1 MTTSSP
7 TSSARRLRRW
17 AGLVLLPALLAGC
30 TQIDTG
36 NVGVA
41 RTLGKVS
48 AEALPPGIYFTLFKT
63 VDEFTSKEVLFQLEN
78 MTPKSRDNLT
88 MQDVDLDV
96 IYKVDGAQVPALFA
110 KYQGDVVKHGQI
122 VKDGSSDLIVSHS
135 RVVREAREA
144 VYKAIASFDA
154 TTMHTKRAEL
164 SELIRSSLQAELNKA
179 DVGAFIVTSVNV
191 RNMVVDKGIEEAIR
205 QKAATDQRIEQ
216 AQRELALTQAEAAK
230 AIAAAEGQARANRIL
245 AESITPQLI
254 RMREIEAQRDAAIA
268 IANKAG
274 NTVLLSSPGAA
285 TPLVQ
290 VR

>member
-1 MTTSSP
+1 MRTPRS
-7 TSSARRLRRW
+7 L
-17 AGLVLLPALLAGC
+17 LLLPMVALLAAC

-36 NVGVA
+36 NVGVE
-41 RTLGKVS
+41 RTLGKVGTD
-48 AEALPPGIYFTLFKT
+48 AMPPGVYFTLFKS

-88 MQDVDLDV
+88 MQDVDVDV
-96 IYKVDGAQVPALFA
+96 IYKVDGSRVPALYA
-110 KYQGDVVKHGQI
+110 KYQGDVVKHSQV
-122 VKDGSSDLIVSHS
+122 VKDGASDLIIGHNRVS
-135 RVVREAREA
+135 REAREA
-144 VYKAIASFDA
+144 VYKAVASFEA
-154 TTMHTKRAEL
+154 TTMHTKRAEIT
-164 SELIRSSLQAELNKA
+164 EAVRKTLQAELDTA
-179 DVGAFIVTSVNV
+179 DQGAFTVTSVNV

-216 AQRELALTQAEAAK
+216 AQRELALTKAEAEK
-230 AIAAAEGQARANRIL
+230 AIAKAEGEAKANRIL

-268 IANKAG
+268 IAGKAG
-274 NTVLLSSPGAA
+274 NTVLLGSGSA

>member
-1 MTTSSP
+1 MKTPRS
-7 TSSARRLRRW
+7 L
-17 AGLVLLPALLAGC
+17 LLLPMVALLAAC

-36 NVGVA
+36 NVGVE
-41 RTLGKVS
+41 RTLGKVGTD
-48 AEALPPGIYFTLFKT
+48 AMPPGVYFTLFKS

-88 MQDVDLDV
+88 MQDVDVDV
-96 IYKVDGAQVPALFA
+96 IYKVDGSRVPALYA
-110 KYQGDVVKHGQI
+110 KYQGDVVKHSQV
-122 VKDGSSDLIVSHS
+122 VKDGAGDLIIGHNRVS
-135 RVVREAREA
+135 REAREA
-144 VYKAIASFDA
+144 VYKAVASFEA
-154 TTMHTKRAEL
+154 TTMHTKRAEIT
-164 SELIRSSLQAELNKA
+164 EAVRKTLQAELDTA
-179 DVGAFIVTSVNV
+179 DQGAFTVTSVNV

-216 AQRELALTQAEAAK
+216 AQRELALTKAEAEK
-230 AIAAAEGQARANRIL
+230 AIAKAEGEAKANRIL

-268 IANKAG
+268 IAGKPG
-274 NTVLLSSPGAA
+274 NTVLLGGGNA

>member
-1 MTTSSP
+1 MKTPRS
-7 TSSARRLRRW
+7 
-17 AGLVLLPALLAGC
+17 VLLLPFVALLGAC

-36 NVGVA
+36 NVGVE
-41 RTLGKVS
+41 RTLGKVGTD
-48 AEALPPGIYFTLFKT
+48 AMPPGVYFTLFKS

-88 MQDVDLDV
+88 MQDVDVDV
-96 IYKVDGAQVPALFA
+96 IYKVDGSRVPALYA
-110 KYQGDVVKHGQI
+110 KYQGDVVKHSQV
-122 VKDGSSDLIVSHS
+122 VKDGASDLIIGHNRVS
-135 RVVREAREA
+135 REAREA
-144 VYKAIASFDA
+144 VYKAVASFEA
-154 TTMHTKRAEL
+154 TTMHTKRAEIT
-164 SELIRSSLQAELNKA
+164 EAVRKTLQAELDTA
-179 DVGAFIVTSVNV
+179 DQGAFTVTSVNV

-216 AQRELALTQAEAAK
+216 AQRELALTKAEAEK
-230 AIAAAEGQARANRIL
+230 AIAKAEGEAKANRIL

-268 IANKAG
+268 IAGKPG
-274 NTVLLSSPGAA
+274 NTVLLGGGNA

>member
-1 MTTSSP
+1 MRRHCVDMNRP
-7 TSSARRLRRW
+7 RAARW
-17 AGLVLLPALLAGC
+17 LLGPLLLALGAC

-36 NVGVA
+36 NVGVE

-48 AEALPPGIYFTLFKT
+48 TEALPPGIYFTLFKT
-63 VDEFTSKEVLFQLEN
+63 VDEFTSKEVLFQLDN

-96 IYKVDGAQVPALFA
+96 IYKVDGVKVPTLFA
-110 KYQGDVVKHGQI
+110 KYQGDVVKHGQ
-122 VKDGSSDLIVSHS
+122 VVNGGSSDLIVSHS

-144 VYKAIASFDA
+144 VYKAVASFDA

-164 SELIRSSLQAELNKA
+164 SELIRSTLQAELDKA
-179 DVGAFIVTSVNV
+179 DKGAFSVTSVNV

-230 AIAAAEGQARANRIL
+230 AIAAAEGQAKANRIL

-274 NTVLLSSPGAA
+274 NTVLLSSPGA

>member
-1 MTTSSP
+1 M
-7 TSSARRLRRW
+7 
-17 AGLVLLPALLAGC
+17 VALLAAC

-36 NVGVA
+36 NVGVE
-41 RTLGKVS
+41 RTLGKVGTD
-48 AEALPPGIYFTLFKT
+48 AMPPGVYFTLFKS

-88 MQDVDLDV
+88 MQDVDVDV
-96 IYKVDGAQVPALFA
+96 IYKVDGSRVPALYA
-110 KYQGDVVKHGQI
+110 KYQGDVVKHSQV
-122 VKDGSSDLIVSHS
+122 VKDGAGDLIIGHNRVS
-135 RVVREAREA
+135 REAREA
-144 VYKAIASFDA
+144 VYKAVASFEA
-154 TTMHTKRAEL
+154 TTMHTKRAEIT
-164 SELIRSSLQAELNKA
+164 EAVRKTLQAELDTA
-179 DVGAFIVTSVNV
+179 DQGAFTVTSVNV

-216 AQRELALTQAEAAK
+216 AQRELALTKAEAEK
-230 AIAAAEGQARANRIL
+230 AIAKAEGEAKANRIL

-268 IANKAG
+268 IAGKAG
-274 NTVLLSSPGAA
+274 NTVLLGSGSA

>member
-1 MTTSSP
+1 MRTPRS
-7 TSSARRLRRW
+7 L
-17 AGLVLLPALLAGC
+17 LLLPMVALLAAC

-36 NVGVA
+36 NVGVE
-41 RTLGKVS
+41 RTLGKVGTD
-48 AEALPPGIYFTLFKT
+48 AMPPGVYFTLFKY

-88 MQDVDLDV
+88 MQDVDVDV
-96 IYKVDGAQVPALFA
+96 IYKVDGSRVPALYA
-110 KYQGDVVKHGQI
+110 KYQGDVVKHSQV
-122 VKDGSSDLIVSHS
+122 VKDGASDLIIGHNRVS
-135 RVVREAREA
+135 REAREA
-144 VYKAIASFDA
+144 VYKAVASFEA
-154 TTMHTKRAEL
+154 TTMHTKRAEIT
-164 SELIRSSLQAELNKA
+164 EAVRKTLQAELDTA
-179 DVGAFIVTSVNV
+179 DQGAFTVTSVNV

-216 AQRELALTQAEAAK
+216 AQRELALTKAEAEK
-230 AIAAAEGQARANRIL
+230 AIAKAEGEAKANRIL

-268 IANKAG
+268 IAGKAG
-274 NTVLLSSPGAA
+274 NTVLLGSGSA